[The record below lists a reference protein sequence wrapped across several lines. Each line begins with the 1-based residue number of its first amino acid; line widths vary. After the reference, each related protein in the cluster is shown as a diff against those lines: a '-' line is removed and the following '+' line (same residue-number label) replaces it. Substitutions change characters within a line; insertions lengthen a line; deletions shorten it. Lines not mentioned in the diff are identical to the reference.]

1 MPKLE
6 RSQNCIQ
13 VVMDNGNVVMY
24 SRGGKSVF
32 DIDGKRIFCGKGGS
46 KFIAYQELSD
56 DEILKQHLKE

>member
-1 MPKLE
+1 
-6 RSQNCIQ
+6 
-13 VVMDNGNVVMY
+13 MDNGNVVMY